1 MSVRRRWVMLLLD
14 RAYSTALLEDAVGG
28 AEQWLATRDDADP
41 TERGRGSDEM
51 DDGLRLQRSVFQVQ
65 SLRPQVLIEELGGHM
80 DLNRD
85 VLQMFRQC
93 RACEDASIGIGQFGP
108 SLQERW
114 WVA

>member
-1 MSVRRRWVMLLLD
+1 MRWVV
-14 RAYSTALLEDAVGG
+14 AYDVGG
-28 AEQWLATRDDADP
+28 NLPR
-41 TERGRGSDEM
+41 ERVAARLLR
-51 DDGLRLQRSVFQVQ
+51 DGLRLQRSVFQVQ

-80 DLNRD
+80 DLNLD
-85 VLQMFRQC
+85 VVQMFRQC